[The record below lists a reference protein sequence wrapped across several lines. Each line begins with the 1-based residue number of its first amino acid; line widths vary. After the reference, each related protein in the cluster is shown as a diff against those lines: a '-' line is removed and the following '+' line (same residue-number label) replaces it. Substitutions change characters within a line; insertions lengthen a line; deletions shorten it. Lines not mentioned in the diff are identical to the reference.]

1 MNTTKLFVNICP
13 SIEDIKKH
21 NLQETYM
28 YFTIWWKKDKYTNPF
43 KSLKCKYPGAVSY
56 SKSICIPVYTR
67 LLDVSKLEVFL
78 DFIKDHLDGGNDTG
92 EIVFRRLAS
101 FNTKGS
107 KSIYEIYFDIFDFV
121 YLND

>member
-1 MNTTKLFVNICP
+1 MNNTKLFVNICP

-21 NLQETYM
+21 HLQETYM
-28 YFTIWWKKDKYTNPF
+28 YFTIWWKRDKYTIIF
-43 KSLKCKYPGAVSY
+43 ERLKSKYPRALIHA
-56 SKSICIPVYTR
+56 KSMCIPIHTSI
-67 LLDVSKLEVFL
+67 LDVSKLEMFL

-107 KSIYEIYFDIFDFV
+107 KSIYKIYFDIFDFV
-121 YLND
+121 SLHN